1 MTGFLAQLGI
11 REARVLASSA
21 PLGTSGRIHAV
32 RLRRLFQQP
41 EPATSIRGRRQQ
53 STIAEAEAILEKKEA
68 TDSDIGGLQDSIRH
82 KLRALHLAPEDSNA
96 GNEELTINGEPLDIA
111 QFTPNS
117 TQKPKHPPLYRPSK
131 LKAAEERYDQF
142 FYDYSH
148 LLRRSP
154 EPDPD
159 APPPPPTDPVTIAA
173 EVDKILQTGNHHIA
187 IVAIGRLA
195 SLPADALSEIQP
207 EQFTALLKLMDPS
220 YFFASHIRFDRSIP
234 TRSPFYIEFFT
245 DATDFHH
252 PRNVFLR
259 LLSKILKARKASGWP
274 LTQED
279 HKFEISTRRV
289 LGDVDKT
296 PLNVLLHARM
306 RTFPSTIE
314 AFNALLSTLVSGGV
328 WASAAHRHKKQIT
341 SRFWPRNDEDVKEE
355 QVNKGRAAYIFQK
368 LTERGI
374 PPNEET
380 MCHMMTIF
388 AREGD
393 MDGVKQIFE
402 ATWGVNIYKFLAL
415 GEEGIGR
422 DFDHDSPVRPTVRL
436 LETIAHVFGT
446 NQDIPLA
453 LRLMDFI
460 SRRYN
465 LDIPLAAW
473 EELIERTYTL
483 STYKKADRS
492 HSTSEEHPRKPL
504 PQTSVYSLW
513 KTMTAPP
520 YNVQPNMPM
529 YDKVI
534 RSLIAKQRFGKA
546 EELMEEGRVVHKSNV
561 KSHRKALKS
570 SAFQIANPGR
580 TTPEKRIL
588 ADHATWLSN
597 MEMHRSRQFVRG
609 WVKKLI
615 WEADRNEWQKY
626 ENGEY
631 MAGVVERWKL
641 FLPKTV
647 EYEVPT
653 GRVKLRHDGLKENKE
668 RVQGFRRSWE
678 RTLEKERDE

>member
-1 MTGFLAQLGI
+1 M
-11 REARVLASSA
+11 
-21 PLGTSGRIHAV
+21 

-41 EPATSIRGRRQQ
+41 EPAASIGGRRQQ

-68 TDSDIGGLQDSIRH
+68 TDLDIGGLQDSIRH
-82 KLRALHLAPEDSNA
+82 KLRALHLAPEGSNA

-111 QFTPNS
+111 QFTPHS
-117 TQKPKHPPLYRPSK
+117 THKPKHPPLYRPSK
-131 LKAAEERYDQF
+131 LKTAEERYDQF

-159 APPPPPTDPVTIAA
+159 ATPPPTDPVTIAA
-173 EVDKILQTGNHHIA
+173 EVDKILQTGNQHIA

-195 SLPADALSEIQP
+195 SLPAEALSEIQP

-328 WASAAHRHKKQIT
+328 WASAAHRHKRQIT

-513 KTMTAPP
+513 RTMTAPP

-561 KSHRKALKS
+561 RSHRKALKT

-580 TTPEKRIL
+580 TTPAKRIL

-668 RVQGFRRSWE
+668 RVQGFRRSCE
-678 RTLEKERDE
+678 RRLEKERDE